1 MIGLRIKQ
9 LMSQE
14 KLDVMTLAKRLG
26 KTKQAVYDMLE
37 KTDVNT
43 SLLRQLSP
51 IFHVPISAFFEEE
64 DAMYYSARTTGD
76 YSPTVSGVNENVTVY
91 ATNDKETILSERVA
105 HLTEKNEML
114 TAMIKEK
121 ERLIT
126 VLLKTTK

>member
-43 SLLRQLSP
+43 SLLRKLSP

-64 DAMYYSARTTGD
+64 DSMYYSARTTGD
-76 YSPTVSGVNENVTVY
+76 YSPAVSGVNENMTDY
-91 ATNDKETILSERVA
+91 NNPENPALLSERVA
-105 HLTEKNEML
+105 HLKKENEML
-114 TAMIKEK
+114 TRIIEEK
-121 ERLIT
+121 ERLIN
-126 VLLKTTK
+126 VLLNKNN

>member
-43 SLLRQLSP
+43 SLLRHLSP
-51 IFHVPISAFFEEE
+51 IFHVPISAFFQEE
-64 DAMYYSARTTGD
+64 DATYHSARTTGD
-76 YSPTVSGVNENVTVY
+76 YSPPLSGVNENVTVY
-91 ATNDKETILSERVA
+91 ATSDKETILSERVA
-105 HLTEKNEML
+105 QKKKKNEML

-121 ERLIT
+121 ERLIN
-126 VLLKTTK
+126 VLMKTTK

>member
-43 SLLRQLSP
+43 SLLRQLSQ

-64 DAMYYSARTTGD
+64 DAIYSGSRTTGD
-76 YSPTVSGVNENVTVY
+76 FSPAVSGVNENVTVY
-91 ATNDKETILSERVA
+91 ATSDKETILSERVA

-114 TAMIKEK
+114 TEMIKEK
-121 ERLIT
+121 ERLIN

>member
-1 MIGLRIKQ
+1 
-9 LMSQE
+9 MSQE

-37 KTDVNT
+37 KKDVNT

-64 DAMYYSARTTGD
+64 DAMYFSARTTGD
-76 YSPTVSGVNENVTVY
+76 YSPAVSGVHENVTVY
-91 ATNDKETILSERVA
+91 ATSDKETILSERVA

-114 TAMIKEK
+114 TEMIKEK
-121 ERLIT
+121 ERLIS

>member
-1 MIGLRIKQ
+1 
-9 LMSQE
+9 
-14 KLDVMTLAKRLG
+14 MTLAKRLG

-37 KTDVNT
+37 KKDVNT

-64 DAMYYSARTTGD
+64 DAMYFSARTTGD
-76 YSPTVSGVNENVTVY
+76 YSPALSGVNENVSVY
-91 ATNDKETILSERVA
+91 ATSDKETILSERVA

-121 ERLIT
+121 ERLIN
-126 VLLKTTK
+126 VLLKTAK

>member
-43 SLLRQLSP
+43 SLLRQLSS

-64 DAMYYSARTTGD
+64 DAMYFSARTTDD
-76 YSPTVSGVNENVTVY
+76 YSTALSGVNENVTVY
-91 ATNDKETILSERVA
+91 ATSDKETILSERVA

-114 TAMIKEK
+114 TEMIKEK
-121 ERLIT
+121 ERLIN

>member
-14 KLDVMTLAKRLG
+14 KHDVMTLAKRLG
-26 KTKQAVYDMLE
+26 KTKQAVYDMLV

-64 DAMYYSARTTGD
+64 DSMYFSARTTGD
-76 YSPTVSGVNENVTVY
+76 YSPALSGVNENVTVY
-91 ATNDKETILSERVA
+91 ATSDKETILSERVA

-114 TAMIKEK
+114 TEMIKEK
-121 ERLIT
+121 ERLIS
-126 VLLKTTK
+126 VLMKQTK